1 MAEKVA
7 LITGGLSGIGLEIAK
22 ALTDT
27 EHVLLADVSSE
38 NRLLLDPRFTPLL
51 LDVTDDTQ
59 WDEVRRV
66 IEELG
71 RLDYLV
77 FSAGIAPILS
87 VAETTTETARNVMDV
102 NVSSILTGVRMLW
115 EVIVRSQTSIV
126 IVGSVA
132 GLVGQNKAAAYVAS
146 KGAVI
151 SLTRALAIELA
162 PHGARVNCVAPGP
175 TDTAMIRRHF
185 ASLSDPDRSRR
196 ELERRMPLGRLLTA
210 EEIAH
215 PVIFLLS
222 QEAASGV
229 NGTTLVIDGG
239 LTATFDFGSEF
250 AGGDYAN

>member
-7 LITGGLSGIGLEIAK
+7 LITGGLSGIGLEVAK
-22 ALTDT
+22 ALQDAK
-27 EHVLLADVSSE
+27 HVLLADVIAES
-38 NRLLLDPRFTPLL
+38 RPPLDPRFTSLL
-51 LDVTDDTQ
+51 LDVTDDAQ
-59 WDEVRRV
+59 WGEVRRV
-66 IEELG
+66 VEELG

-87 VAETTTETARNVMDV
+87 VADTTTDTARNVMNV
-102 NVSSILTGVRMLW
+102 NVNSILTGVRTLW
-115 EVIVRSQTSIV
+115 DVIVRSQTSIV

-132 GLVGQNKAAAYVAS
+132 GLVGQNKAAAYAAS

-162 PHGARVNCVAPGP
+162 PHGVRVNCVAPGP

-185 ASLSDPDRSRR
+185 ASLTNPDRSRQ

-215 PVIFLLS
+215 PVVFLLS
-222 QEAASGV
+222 RPGASGI

-239 LTATFDFGSEF
+239 LTATFDYGSEF
-250 AGGDYAN
+250 AGGDNAN

>member
-51 LDVTDDTQ
+51 LDVTDDAQ

-162 PHGARVNCVAPGP
+162 PHGVRVNCVAPGP

-222 QEAASGV
+222 QDAASGV

>member
-162 PHGARVNCVAPGP
+162 PHGVRVNCVAPGP

-222 QEAASGV
+222 QDAASGV